1 MGCAGNSGSGNRQP
15 ATAVGVRVGV
25 MRPLSIGALRARGVS
40 TRHPFLRS
48 KKWRTVQ
55 RNEVLEN
62 EEGQAIMSAYN
73 VVRFRVK
80 PGRDDEFIENH
91 RAMAER
97 PMKGFIDGAV
107 IKTGDRSYCL
117 IGEWDNFE
125 SIVAARPEM
134 KDVLDTFRDTLE
146 DLGSGLGM
154 TDPVSGETV
163 VNLTPKP

>member
-1 MGCAGNSGSGNRQP
+1 
-15 ATAVGVRVGV
+15 
-25 MRPLSIGALRARGVS
+25 
-40 TRHPFLRS
+40 
-48 KKWRTVQ
+48 
-55 RNEVLEN
+55 
-62 EEGQAIMSAYN
+62 MSAYN